1 MAAQITEKNLEHPR
15 NGSPEICLL
24 RVVMNGFDSSW
35 IGKRKRDLN
44 ISCTIGHHPGSKS
57 LSEARKLSEKTAII
71 RVNLQR
77 LDADSCD
84 QIGRIRFGNYF
95 AQSLFR
101 APANSQLNTILGSE
115 GNNFFGCLLIG
126 RYIHRHNRIS

>member
-1 MAAQITEKNLEHPR
+1 MAAQVAEKNLKHAGNR
-15 NGSPEICLL
+15 SPKIGLL
-24 RVVMNGFDSSW
+24 RVVMNGFDSSG

-44 ISCTIGHHPGSKS
+44 ISRTVGHHPGSKS
-57 LSEARKLSEKTAII
+57 LSEASKLSEETTVI

-77 LDADSCD
+77 LDADAFD

-95 AQSLFR
+95 AQSFFG
-101 APANSQLNTILGSE
+101 APADSELDTILGSQ
-115 GNNFFGCLLIG
+115 GNNFFCCLLIC

>member
-1 MAAQITEKNLEHPR
+1 MAAQIAEKNLEHTGDRRPKIGLFR
-15 NGSPEICLL
+15 M
-24 RVVMNGFDSSW
+24 VMNGFDSSG

-44 ISCTIGHHPGSKS
+44 ISRTVGHHPGSKS
-57 LSEARKLSEKTAII
+57 LPETGKFGEEASVIW
-71 RVNLQR
+71 VNLQR
-77 LDADSCD
+77 LDADSFD

-126 RYIHRHNRIS
+126 RYIH